1 MKSILIL
8 MNISLLIIRPYPSQA
23 EGDNFSARNEK
34 QRVLAMYNNLDTRLK
49 NAEKSI
55 EDRSNNYEL
64 LTIQI
69 DRRLER
75 IEDKFDRYF
84 LWGYGTLMSIFML
97 SLAWFLNRVKTENIK
112 DAKPPNPELKVTK
125 SRFLSTSR

>member
-1 MKSILIL
+1 MKNILIL
-8 MNISLLIIRPYPSQA
+8 LNLVLLTFWPYRSHA
-23 EGDNFSARNEK
+23 EADSAVVHENHRFF
-34 QRVLAMYNNLDTRLK
+34 AMYQNLDARLK
-49 NAEKSI
+49 NTEKSMK
-55 EDRSNNYEL
+55 DRSNNYEL

-97 SLAWFLNRVKTENIK
+97 SLAWFMNRFKTESTR
-112 DAKPPNPELKVTK
+112 DTKPPRPELKVTK
-125 SRFLSTSR
+125 SRFLSSTR